1 MQADSS
7 RERRLVRVLSRGA
20 KRVLPRAIVRAIV
33 RMRGHPFHEIP
44 IGSVRFG
51 DLKRLCP
58 IDERYGWGRGTPVD
72 RYYIESFLA
81 RNAGDIRGCVLEL
94 ADNRYTRNFGGARVE
109 QSDVLSIEATNPNAT
124 IMGDLVEANTLPDAT
139 FDCIIFT
146 QALQFIFDSRAAV
159 LTLHRALKPGGVLL
173 VTVPGLTPT
182 EDAWPWY
189 WTFTAAALRRLLEDR
204 FGQNAVSVELHGN
217 VFVATAFLFGLA
229 KEELEISSL
238 DVHDPKYPVIVA
250 GRAIKRTDASALD

>member
-7 RERRLVRVLSRGA
+7 RERRLIHVLKRGA
-20 KRVLPRAIVRAIV
+20 KRVLPRTIVRAIV
-33 RMRGHPFHEIP
+33 RMMGHPLHEIP

-51 DLKRLCP
+51 DLGRMYP
-58 IDERYGWGRGTPVD
+58 FDERYGWGRGTPID

-81 RNAGDIRGCVLEL
+81 RNAGDICGCVLEL
-94 ADNRYTRNFGGARVE
+94 ADNRYTKTFGGARVE
-109 QSDVLSIEATNPNAT
+109 RSDVLSIEATNPNAT
-124 IMGDLVEANTLPDAT
+124 IVGDLVETKTLPEAA

-146 QALQFIFDSRAAV
+146 QALQFIFDLRAAV
-159 LTLHRALKPGGVLL
+159 FALHRALKPGGVLL

-204 FGQNAVSVELHGN
+204 FEQNAVSVELHGN

-238 DVHDPKYPVIVA
+238 NARDPKYPVIVA
-250 GRAIKRTDASALD
+250 GRAIKRTGES